1 MASLGHG
8 DEAIAVFKEVHG
20 AATGS
25 ITFDEFCAVWKSGFG
40 RLTPSTRRLLTG

>member
-20 AATGS
+20 AATGA
-25 ITFDEFCAVWKSGFG
+25 ITFDEYLDCVEIKFRAPHAIDA
-40 RLTPSTRRLLTG
+40 T

>member
-20 AATGS
+20 SDRGV
-25 ITFDEFCAVWKSGFG
+25 ITFDEYLDCVEIKLRAPHAIDA
-40 RLTPSTRRLLTG
+40 T